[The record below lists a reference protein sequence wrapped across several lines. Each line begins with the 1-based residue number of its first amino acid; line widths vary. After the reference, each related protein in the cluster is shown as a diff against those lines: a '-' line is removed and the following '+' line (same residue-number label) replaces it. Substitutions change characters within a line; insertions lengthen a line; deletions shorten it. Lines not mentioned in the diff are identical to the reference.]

1 MNAFG
6 FGQAILLGIV
16 QGLTEFLPISSS
28 GHLVILQRW
37 LGLDAGSSEMLL
49 FDVVAHV
56 GTLGAVLLV
65 FWRTIRRFLY
75 RLRRETQLTWTK
87 PRSAWRFLCLG
98 AAAVVPTAVIGLAF
112 KDSFESAFSS
122 LRTVGACLMV
132 TGFMLAVTMKTPRGR
147 RGWRQ
152 LRLWQAI
159 LVGIVQGLAILP
171 GISRS
176 GATICL
182 ATYCGWRR
190 RWAVEFSFLIA
201 VPAILGATLIQV
213 LDTMHLS
220 AEPLNAIAL
229 GPILVGGLISL
240 LVGVFALKL
249 LLHIV
254 RRGRL
259 HYFAIY
265 CWFVGILTLIADT

>member
-1 MNAFG
+1 MNTFG

-28 GHLVILQRW
+28 GHLAILQRW
-37 LGLDAGSSEMLL
+37 LSLDAGGSEMLL
-49 FDVVAHV
+49 FDVVVHV
-56 GTLGAVLLV
+56 GTLGAVLFV
-65 FWRTIRRFLY
+65 FRSAIRLFLR
-75 RLRRETQLTWTK
+75 RLRREAQPTWTK
-87 PRSAWRFLCLG
+87 PRPAWRFLCLG
-98 AAAVVPTAVIGLAF
+98 AVAVVLTAVIGLAF
-112 KDSFESAFSS
+112 KDSFQAAFSS
-122 LRTVGACLMV
+122 LRTVGVCLLV
-132 TGFMLAVTMKTPRGR
+132 TGFMLAATMKTSRGR
-147 RGWRQ
+147 RGWGQ

-190 RWAVEFSFLIA
+190 RWAAEFSFLIA

-213 LDTMHLS
+213 RDTMHLPV
-220 AEPLNAIAL
+220 EPLNAIAW
-229 GPILVGGLISL
+229 GPILVGGSVSL
-240 LVGVFALKL
+240 LVGIVALKL
-249 LLHIV
+249 LLHVV

-265 CWFVGILTLIADT
+265 CWLVGILTLIAGV